1 MRSAVSELKVSVS
14 GTQLTPGE
22 SISVD
27 VELFITKKH
36 LLVLNLTYDENY
48 INKSEFIPTHANFS
62 LEVVSDARSMDSRV
76 VWTFRLDDAVVVN
89 GTKSGCYNVTVKA
102 CTPIS
107 CDSFQTHIVVPDLVG
122 ELVLNTS
129 SVITTNQKVPL
140 CFSIAAGSDV
150 TASLLVN
157 TTLLYRH
164 CSYAI
169 AEEILV
175 VLLFNH
181 TGTVAVELQAKNRV
195 SSQNKSVRVCVE
207 GNRKPPPQVK
217 VNPNWQPPTSPVD
230 NLADIGKY
238 Y

>member
-1 MRSAVSELKVSVS
+1 MRSAVSDLKVSVS

-76 VWTFRLDDAVVVN
+76 VWTFSLDDAVVVN
-89 GTKSGCYNVTVKA
+89 ETKSVTVKA

-129 SVITTNQKVPL
+129 SVIPL

-169 AEEILV
+169 GEEILV